1 MVRDSPDTPTT
12 DCAHCQTDSPFCKH
26 GLSDT
31 DRALQALHYLEAI
44 ASAQGRA
51 VEDLTLFR
59 TVDDEKEL
67 RVFGLGAGIF
77 DNPNLQ
83 HYEYSGME
91 AVAALAGG
99 ASGFGLYLGKKSCG
113 TDGVGVIDN
122 DDADNWP
129 YEDTPTDF
137 AILSGS
143 GSGYHHPFL
152 HDGTVA
158 NANTKKD
165 TLYEGSVRTEN
176 YYHLIPGSIHP
187 SGGVYSIE
195 TASEVPDVTIDDFP
209 EDLHPRSRN
218 VTGPDG
224 EKVEIPRDPPD
235 DLANAEY
242 ENEIGWSLQEV
253 RDRSDQ
259 LDSLL
264 RHLAPP
270 GYGGDRSASDA
281 ATANYLWFWGFDRKD
296 IAHII
301 RKYRNY
307 EKTQRDDYLY
317 DHTIPFA
324 TGGERILEHYDEDGN
339 YIVEP
344 TAMLPLERLDQLSHE
359 DRVRYARKR
368 GITWPDAEEASQRLK
383 VAIDGAMTGEQ
394 KTVIASPTGSG
405 KTHNIA
411 TTPWL
416 GRVEE
421 TGDQPVIHTHETREA
436 RDQAAEM
443 SREAGLD
450 VRVLRGRKEL
460 CPVCAGHYDPESDVE
475 DEHILIDGVPVSE
488 HIDHL
493 CDTQGLPF
501 SHVHQWVE
509 EYVEGV
515 MPCKRGD
522 VECPAVGQYEGL
534 PRTEGGDPAQD
545 IIHATHQFLHVPS
558 LRMATNVV
566 FDERPSFSADMEPH
580 VARRAVNKYLE
591 YVDAPVDSY
600 AELIYASRNGR
611 DPNVDDTRLVGGV
624 LQRSHHRTFNETM
637 DRVLSEEDGT
647 ATCSECGGSGDIH
660 ENGPQNYG
668 LTGFDNGEAEEE
680 SNDCPECFGS
690 GQVRETRGEPPIT
703 WYKQNPQAHVLGPA
717 ITRAIWSAEESAAGT
732 FHGKLRYQPPRWG
745 NDQHQ
750 DDGWNYVYVDLV
762 LDQRADVVSLSQI
775 PDLSLTRSV
784 VGLDAHPQPGV
795 PYWLVDVHP
804 DMDTTRIMDTE
815 ERTLYR
821 RYERGLFT
829 VQVGDSTQPVTTG
842 EYLDSGQGQKWSV
855 LTEQLADHHGEDF
868 DAAITSA
875 AAEEHI
881 CDAMRGAGI
890 DSPETMHYGE
900 EKSRNDFAGKRVGA
914 VFGSIDPG
922 DDHIVTYLSRLDADA
937 EPAYKGCPVCEG
949 SGHVESES
957 GDEEM
962 CETCGSDGEVREHG
976 RTFAGEDADL
986 AETILQGI
994 RETHV
999 AQAAGRWAR
1008 RVRDEDDY
1016 ATVYVMTDAA
1026 PVGFIDAQTE
1036 GVLWTTNEEQKERLR
1051 YVRDQP
1057 SGVSI
1062 RAIADEFGCSKS
1074 AARRTLTKGEQL
1086 GLIERTPGAGPYG
1099 ADLYFPGETF
1109 SAAGAA
1115 DIDGGAG
1122 PTASDGVQG
1131 TNTYT
1136 VAIDAL
1142 PYCAYNIPGG
1152 EKAGWAFQT
1161 SIAMFAG
1168 LSDPPS

>member
-1 MVRDSPDTPTT
+1 V
-12 DCAHCQTDSPFCKH
+12 CKH
-26 GLSDT
+26 TISDT
-31 DRALQALHYLEAI
+31 DRALQALSYLEAI
-44 ASAQGRA
+44 ATAQGGD
-51 VEDLTLFR
+51 VEDITLYR
-59 TVDDEKEL
+59 TVDGEKEL

-77 DNPNLQ
+77 DNPHLV
-83 HYEYSGME
+83 HYEYTGME
-91 AVAALAGG
+91 AVAAMAGG
-99 ASGFGLYLGKKSCG
+99 ASGFGLYLGKTACG

-122 DDADNWP
+122 DDAENWP

-152 HDGTVA
+152 HDGSVA

-187 SGGVYSIE
+187 SGGIYSIE
-195 TASEVPDVTIDDFP
+195 TESTVPSVTIDDFP
-209 EDLHPRSRN
+209 VDLHPRSRN

-224 EKVEIPRDPPD
+224 EKIEIPREPPD

-242 ENEIGWSLQEV
+242 ENELGWSLEEV
-253 RDRSDQ
+253 RSRSEP

-281 ATANYLWFWGFDRKD
+281 ATANYLWFWGFCRKD

-317 DHTIPFA
+317 DHTLPFA

-359 DRVRYARKR
+359 DRVRYAHKR
-368 GITWPDAEEASQRLK
+368 GITWPDADEASHRLRE
-383 VAIDGAMTGEQ
+383 AIDNAMAEES

-405 KTHNIA
+405 KTYNIA

-416 GRVEE
+416 GRVEQ
-421 TGDQPVIHTHETREA
+421 TGDQPVIHTHETCEA

-443 SREAGLD
+443 SRDANLD

-460 CPVCAGHYDPESDVE
+460 CPVCAGDYDPDCDAEEES
-475 DEHILIDGVPVSE
+475 ILIDGVPVSQ

-509 EYVEGV
+509 EHVDGV
-515 MPCKRGD
+515 LPCQRGD
-522 VECPAVGQYEGL
+522 VECAAVSQYEGL
-534 PRTEGGDPAQD
+534 PRTDSGDPAQD

-580 VARRAVNKYLE
+580 VARRAVNEYLE
-591 YVDAPVDSY
+591 YVDAPVSTY
-600 AELIYASRNGR
+600 EELIYASRTGR
-611 DPNVDDTRLVGGV
+611 DPNVGDGRLVDGV
-624 LQRSHHRTFNETM
+624 LTKSHHRSFAETM
-637 DRVLSEEDGT
+637 DRVLHEEDGR
-647 ATCSECGGSGDIH
+647 ATCSECGGTGDIH
-660 ENGPQNYG
+660 DDGPQNYDLSG
-668 LTGFDNGEAEEE
+668 YSSGESEEE
-680 SNDCPECFGS
+680 SNDCPVCFGS
-690 GQVRETRGEPPIT
+690 GEVRETRGEPPIT
-703 WYKQNPQAHVLGPA
+703 WYKQNPEAHVLGPA

-732 FHGKLRYQPPRWG
+732 YHGKLRYQPPRWG
-745 NDQHQ
+745 NDQH
-750 DDGWNYVYVDLV
+750 DEDGWNYIYVDLV
-762 LDQRADVVSLSQI
+762 LDEQNNVVSLSQL

-784 VGLDAHPQPGV
+784 IGLDAHPQTGV

-804 DMDTTRIMDTE
+804 DMDTTRVMDTE

-842 EYLDSGQGQKWSV
+842 EYLDSGQGQKWEV
-855 LTEQLADHHGEDF
+855 LTSQLAEHHGDSF

-875 AAEEHI
+875 AAEGHI
-881 CDAMRGAGI
+881 QDAMRAAGV

-937 EPAYKGCPVCEG
+937 EPAYKTCTVCDG
-949 SGHVESES
+949 SGHVETGDGES
-957 GDEEM
+957 EM
-962 CETCGSDGEVREHG
+962 CETCESNGTVREHG
-976 RTFAGEDADL
+976 RTFSGEDAEL
-986 AETILQGI
+986 ARTILQGI

-1008 RVRDEDDY
+1008 RVRDKDDH
-1016 ATVYVMTDAA
+1016 ATVYIMTDAA
-1026 PVGFIDAQTE
+1026 PVGFVDAQTE

-1051 YVRDQP
+1051 YVRDRP
-1057 SGVSI
+1057 HGASI

-1074 AARRTLTKGEQL
+1074 AARRTVTKAEKL
-1086 GLIERTPGAGPYG
+1086 GLLERTPGAGPYG
-1099 ADLYFPGETF
+1099 ADLYYPGDSF
-1109 SAAGAA
+1109 SVGGVADISGGGAA
-1115 DIDGGAG
+1115 
-1122 PTASDGVQG
+1122 TTSDDVLD
-1131 TNTYT
+1131 TSTYT

-1142 PYCAYNIPGG
+1142 PYCAYNISGRVRSD
-1152 EKAGWAFQT
+1152 WAFQT
-1161 SIAMFAG
+1161 SVGMFANG
-1168 LSDPPS
+1168 SDPPP